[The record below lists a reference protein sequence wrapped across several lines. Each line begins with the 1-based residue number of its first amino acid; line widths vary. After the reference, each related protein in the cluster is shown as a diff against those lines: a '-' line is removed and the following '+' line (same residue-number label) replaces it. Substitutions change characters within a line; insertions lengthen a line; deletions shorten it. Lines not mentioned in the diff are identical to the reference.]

1 MSDQQLTRRRFLRL
15 VAAGG
20 AGALL
25 AACGGAPAAEPPAAA
40 PTSAPAAAAPTSAP
54 AAPAPT
60 AAPAAPAP
68 TAVPA
73 AAEPTA
79 APAAGGGILNGATLP
94 ADAAPPEYQVL
105 VAYHQI
111 DATFTSPNFMETVY
125 NEGGFGSIANVTG
138 EPLVRLNKDFGV
150 EPAAALKW
158 SSNPEGTVWTFE
170 LDPNL
175 VWSDGTPLTA
185 DDYVATFRYCAD
197 PKHAWDFAWYYSAP
211 GEIKNWDNCVAGKTP
226 LDQLGVKADGPNK
239 LIVESATPAP
249 FLPAKLFYSE
259 VLQKAAL
266 EKAGSGL
273 YTADPATAVASGPY
287 MLKEWKKGER
297 LVYEANPTYKGS
309 NKPLIQK
316 IISIAAKPETYF
328 AGYQAGEIDY
338 LDGSV
343 LQTADNEII
352 AADPELSKEVHPV
365 AGDFRTDYL
374 FFDCQNPPFNNVK
387 VRQAFSHVIDRDTI
401 IKTIITPTQGI
412 PAYSFLMPGFPAANS
427 QGLKDIQN
435 YDPEK
440 AKSLLA
446 EAGFPDGKGFPKLT
460 LWLRN
465 EAQLRIAMAQAIAA
479 AIKQIL
485 GIEVE
490 VSNKE
495 FKTYMDALNAK
506 PTQIQFGMVS
516 YGIDF
521 LDPSNMLGVW
531 LGTGRHNWKNATY
544 DKMVN
549 DAAALIGDDA
559 KRTQMFQDAEKLLVT
574 EAPGVFIY
582 HRTRAD
588 MIKPYFVGEFF
599 TPNKAGSGG
608 MQWPAYSAFSDALRS
623 VYMNQDITKA
633 KSQPPK

>member
-1 MSDQQLTRRRFLRL
+1 MADTQITRRRFLQL
-15 VAAGG
+15 IAAGG
-20 AGALL
+20 ASALL
-25 AACGGAPAAEPPAAA
+25 AACGGAPATQA
-40 PTSAPAAAAPTSAP
+40 PTTAP
-54 AAPAPT
+54 AAPPTTAPAAPPTTAPAEAPT
-60 AAPAAPAP
+60 AAPAEA
-68 TAVPA
+68 
-73 AAEPTA
+73 PTA
-79 APAAGGGILNGATLP
+79 APAAGGIMNGVTLP
-94 ADAAPPEYQVL
+94 DDAAPPDYQVY
-105 VAYHQI
+105 VNYFDNTA
-111 DATFTSPNFMETVY
+111 DFTSTNFMETVY
-125 NEGGFGSIANVTG
+125 KQGGFGSISNITG

-185 DDYVATFRYCAD
+185 DDFVATFRYAAD

-211 GEIKNWDNCVAGKTP
+211 GEIKNWDAVVAGKMP

-259 VLQKAAL
+259 VLQKTAL
-266 EKAGSGL
+266 EKHGDGL
-273 YTADPATAVASGPY
+273 YASDPATAVSSGPFI
-287 MLKEWKKGER
+287 LKEWKKGER
-297 LVYEANPTYKGS
+297 LVFEANPTYKGS

-316 IISIAAKPETYF
+316 VISIGAKPETMF
-328 AGYQAGEIDY
+328 AGYQAGEVDY
-338 LDGSV
+338 LEGSV

-352 AADPELSKEVHPV
+352 AADPDLTAQTHPV

-374 FFDCQNPPFNNVK
+374 FFDCQKPPFNDIK
-387 VRQAFSHVIDRDTI
+387 VRQAFGHLVDRDTI

-427 QGLKDIQN
+427 EGLKDIQN

-440 AKSLLA
+440 AKALLA
-446 EAGFPDGKGFPKLT
+446 DAGFPDGKGFPKLT

-465 EAQLRIAMAQAIAA
+465 EAQLRQAMAQAIAA
-479 AIKQIL
+479 TIKQNV
-485 GIEVE
+485 GIEIE
-490 VSNKE
+490 VSNKD
-495 FKTYMDALNAK
+495 FKTFMESLNAK
-506 PTQIQFGMVS
+506 PTQVQFGMVS

-531 LGTGRHNWKNATY
+531 LGTGRHNWQNATY

-559 KRTQMFQDAEKLLVT
+559 KRTQMFQEAEKLLVT
-574 EAPGVFIY
+574 EAAGVFIY

-588 MIKPYFVGEFF
+588 LIKPYVGGDFLK
-599 TPNKAGSGG
+599 PNKANSGG
-608 MQWPAYSAFSDALRS
+608 LQWPGFSTFSNAMSTLH
-623 VYMNQDITKA
+623 ITKDVTKA
-633 KSQPPK
+633 RTEPPK

>member
-1 MSDQQLTRRRFLRL
+1 MTDQQLTRRRFLQL
-15 VAAGG
+15 IAAGG

-25 AACGGAPAAEPPAAA
+25 AACGGTPAAQPPAAA
-40 PTSAPAAAAPTSAP
+40 PTAA
-54 AAPAPT
+54 
-60 AAPAAPAP
+60 
-68 TAVPA
+68 PA

-79 APAAGGGILNGATLP
+79 APAAAEPTAAPAAAEPTAAPAAAEPTAVPAAGGGILNGVTLP
-94 ADAAPPEYQVL
+94 ADAAPPEYQVY
-105 VAYHQI
+105 VNYFDNA
-111 DATFTSPNFMETVY
+111 ATYTSNHFMESVY
-125 NEGGFGSIANVTG
+125 NNGGFGAVNDLLG
-138 EPLVRLNKDFGV
+138 ETLVRLNKDFGV

-211 GEIKNWDNCVAGKTP
+211 GEIKNWDDVVAGKKP
-226 LDQLGVKADGPNK
+226 LEELGVKADGPNK
-239 LIVESATPAP
+239 FIVESATPAP
-249 FLPAKLFYSE
+249 FLPGKLFYSE
-259 VLQKAAL
+259 ALQKAAL

-273 YTADPATAVASGPY
+273 YNNDPATSVSSGPFI
-287 MLKEWKKGER
+287 LKEWKKGER

-316 IISIAAKPETYF
+316 LISIGAKQETMF
-328 AGYQAGEIDY
+328 AGYQAGEVDY
-338 LDGSV
+338 LEGSL

-352 AADPELSKEVHPV
+352 AADPDLSAQVHPV
-365 AGDFRTDYL
+365 AGDFRTDYI
-374 FFDCQNPPFNNVK
+374 FFDCQTPPFNDVK
-387 VRQAFSHVIDRDTI
+387 VRQAFSHVVDRDTI
-401 IKTIITPTQGI
+401 IKTIITPTQGF

-427 QGLKDIQN
+427 EGLKEIQS
-435 YDPEK
+435 YDPAK
-440 AKSLLA
+440 AKALLA

-460 LWLRN
+460 LWLRA
-465 EAQLRIAMAQAIAA
+465 EAQLRQAMAQAIAA
-479 AIKQIL
+479 SIKQEL

-495 FKTYMDALNAK
+495 YKTFMDALNAK
-506 PTQIQFGMVS
+506 PTQVQFGMVS

-531 LGTGRHNWKNATY
+531 LGTGRHNWKNDTY

-559 KRTQMFQDAEKLLVT
+559 KRTQMFQEAEKLLVT

-588 MIKPYFVGEFF
+588 LIKPYVTGDFIK
-599 TPNKAGSGG
+599 PNKAGSGG
-608 MQWPAYSAFSDALRS
+608 LQWPSFSVFGSAIGTL
-623 VYMNQDITKA
+623 YMNNEITKA
-633 KSQPPK
+633 RTEPPK

>member
-1 MSDQQLTRRRFLRL
+1 MADTQITRRRFLQL
-15 VAAGG
+15 IAAGG
-20 AGALL
+20 ASALL
-25 AACGGAPAAEPPAAA
+25 AACGGAPATQA
-40 PTSAPAAAAPTSAP
+40 PTTAPAA
-54 AAPAPT
+54 APT
-60 AAPAAPAP
+60 AAPAAAP
-68 TAVPA
+68 TVAPAEAATTAPA
-73 AAEPTA
+73 AA
-79 APAAGGGILNGATLP
+79 GGILNGVTLP
-94 ADAAPPEYQVL
+94 ADAAPPEYQVW
-105 VAYHQI
+105 VNYFDITADYI
-111 DATFTSPNFMETVY
+111 SPSFMETVY
-125 NEGGFGSIANVTG
+125 KQGGFGGAVNNVTG

-158 SSNPEGTVWTFE
+158 SSNSEGTIWTFE

-211 GEIKNWDNCVAGKTP
+211 GEIKNWDAVVAGKMP
-226 LDQLGVKADGPNK
+226 LDQLGVRADGPNK

-266 EKAGSGL
+266 EKHGDGL
-273 YTADPATAVASGPY
+273 YTADPATAVSSGPFI
-287 MLKEWKKGER
+287 LKEWKKGER
-297 LVYEANPTYKGS
+297 LVFEANPTYKGS

-316 IISIAAKPETYF
+316 VINIGAKQETVF
-328 AGYQAGEIDY
+328 AGYQAGEVDY
-338 LDGSV
+338 VTGDT

-352 AADPELSKEVHPV
+352 AADPDLSAQVHPV

-374 FFDCQNPPFNNVK
+374 FFDCQNPPFNDIK
-387 VRQAFSHVIDRDTI
+387 VRQAFSHLVDRDTI

-427 QGLKDIQN
+427 EGLKDIQS

-440 AKSLLA
+440 AKALLA

-465 EAQLRIAMAQAIAA
+465 EAQLRQAMAQAIAA
-479 AIKQIL
+479 TIKQNV
-485 GIEVE
+485 GIEIE
-490 VSNKE
+490 VSNKD
-495 FKTYMDALNAK
+495 FKTFMDSLNAK
-506 PTQIQFGMVS
+506 PTQVQFGMVS

-531 LGTGRHNWKNATY
+531 LGTGRHNWQNATY

-588 MIKPYFVGEFF
+588 IIKPYVAGDFLK
-599 TPNKAGSGG
+599 PNKANSGG
-608 MQWPAYSAFSDALRS
+608 LQWPGFSGFSNA
-623 VYMNQDITKA
+623 MNTLYISNKVTEFRKE
-633 KSQPPK
+633 PPK